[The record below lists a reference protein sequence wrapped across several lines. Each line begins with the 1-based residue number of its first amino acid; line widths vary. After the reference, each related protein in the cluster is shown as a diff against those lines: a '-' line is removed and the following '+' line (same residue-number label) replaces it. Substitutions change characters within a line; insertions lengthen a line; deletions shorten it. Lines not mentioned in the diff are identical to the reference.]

1 MVTSLALPVLTFD
14 VLLFASIREAVGRP
28 LVTVSVAPGATARD
42 LLDAL
47 GAAEPAIARQ
57 RRSLAVA
64 VNHAVVGPEHR
75 LAAGDEVALL
85 PPVGGG

>member
-1 MVTSLALPVLTFD
+1 MPALTFD

-28 LVTVSVAPGATARD
+28 VVTAHLAQGATAAD

-57 RRSLAVA
+57 RRALAVA
-64 VNHAVVGPEHR
+64 VNLAVVGPEHR
-75 LAAGDEVALL
+75 LVAGDEVALL

>member
-28 LVTVSVAPGATARD
+28 LVTVSVALGATARD
-42 LLDAL
+42 LLDAF
-47 GAAEPAIARQ
+47 GVAEPAIARQ

>member
-1 MVTSLALPVLTFD
+1 MVTSQALPVLTFD

-28 LVTVSVAPGATARD
+28 VVTATLPPGATVRD

-57 RRSLAVA
+57 RRALAVA
-64 VNHAVVGPEHR
+64 VNHAVVGSAHR
-75 LAAGDEVALL
+75 LAAGDEIALL